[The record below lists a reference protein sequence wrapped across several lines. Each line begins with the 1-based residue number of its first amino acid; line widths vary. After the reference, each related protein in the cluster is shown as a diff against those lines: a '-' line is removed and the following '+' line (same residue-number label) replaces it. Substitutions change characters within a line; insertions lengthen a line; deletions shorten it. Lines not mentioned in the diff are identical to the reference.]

1 MPAGKSLP
9 PQPLLLEP
17 RDYIGA
23 GSGATGTLYK
33 KDGTGLRWTN
43 TTNIEEYIDFWLKQE
58 GQSEGQDQGQ
68 LPQITENIELSTS
81 EFEFFMMGLR
91 KLRGILDSDFEKSF
105 GKTLPESFC
114 QTFDHYEKK
123 GLCVRSS
130 GAGGTYYA
138 MSREG
143 MLFLNRF
150 LEELC

>member
-1 MPAGKSLP
+1 
-9 PQPLLLEP
+9 
-17 RDYIGA
+17 
-23 GSGATGTLYK
+23 
-33 KDGTGLRWTN
+33 
-43 TTNIEEYIDFWLKQE
+43 
-58 GQSEGQDQGQ
+58 
-68 LPQITENIELSTS
+68 
-81 EFEFFMMGLR
+81 MMGLR

-105 GKTLPESFC
+105 GRPLPESFC